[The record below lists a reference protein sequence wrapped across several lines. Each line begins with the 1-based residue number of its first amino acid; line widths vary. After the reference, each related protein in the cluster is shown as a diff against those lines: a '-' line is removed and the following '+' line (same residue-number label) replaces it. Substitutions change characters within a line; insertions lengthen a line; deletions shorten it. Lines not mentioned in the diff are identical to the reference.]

1 MGSQRT
7 AWWAAVSPCLS
18 VHSCSL
24 CLLAKGP
31 AFHEAQRTGKTAA
44 DPPFSLASAV
54 EPHELLV
61 TPIPA
66 LLSLWHLPYGTD
78 YRSALRIITS
88 GRRKEIL
95 QG

>member
-18 VHSCSL
+18 THVPFASL
-24 CLLAKGP
+24 QKGP
-31 AFHEAQRTGKTAA
+31 AFHEVQRTGKMAA
-44 DPPFSLASAV
+44 DPPFCLASAV

-61 TPIPA
+61 TLIPA
-66 LLSLWHLPYGTD
+66 LLSLWHLLYGTD
-78 YRSALRIITS
+78 HRSALRIITS
-88 GRRKEIL
+88 GRRKEIS